1 MEVTCELGEITTATT
16 SECVDHATCNDGQC
30 DCDEGYS
37 GSGTT
42 ECVQTFCTYN
52 FDGVDTTMQVSNYAQ
67 HCQMLVV
74 FDQISINLLNL
85 HEHSKL
91 IKECFKK

>member
-1 MEVTCELGEITTATT
+1 MFIFQDGSSLVNSNCMEVTCNLGEITTATT
-16 SECVDHATCNDGQC
+16 SECVDHATCNNGQC

-42 ECVQTFCTYN
+42 ECIQTFCTYN

-67 HCQMLVV
+67 PCQMLA
-74 FDQISINLLNL
+74 LLD
-85 HEHSKL
+85 
-91 IKECFKK
+91 

>member
-52 FDGVDTTMQVSNYAQ
+52 FDGVDTTMQVSI
-67 HCQMLVV
+67 M
-74 FDQISINLLNL
+74 LNL
-85 HEHSKL
+85 DEGFLCLTKCP
-91 IKECFKK
+91 ITF